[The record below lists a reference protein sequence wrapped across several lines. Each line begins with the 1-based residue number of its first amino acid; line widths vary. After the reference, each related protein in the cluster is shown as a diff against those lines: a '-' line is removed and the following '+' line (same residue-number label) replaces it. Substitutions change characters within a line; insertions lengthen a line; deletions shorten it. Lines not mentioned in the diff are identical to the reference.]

1 MKKVTKKK
9 AIKAA
14 EGSNDATDF
23 SDSESDLEDDLIEVE
38 GVKGRFRQVK
48 SMNDI
53 YGERPE
59 KIETITL
66 SQFATSYRKCQ
77 KKPKHLIL
85 NKGFSDEEGNII
97 EHVSEKRLPL
107 YIELMNSKEVYRLRK
122 FSTVLRIHAS
132 SKKQG

>member
-1 MKKVTKKK
+1 MKIVTKKK
-9 AIKAA
+9 VSKGA
-14 EGSNDATDF
+14 EDSNDATDC
-23 SDSESDLEDDLIEVE
+23 SGSESDLENDLIEVE

-77 KKPKHLIL
+77 KKPKNLIL
-85 NKGFSDEEGNII
+85 NNGCSNEEGNII